1 MSYEIVSV
9 DLKDDKLDGELRL
22 VIRKAFNL
30 EEPLKRGHL
39 YLNTFT
45 KKSTAKQC
53 NIIVLTPFTCSV
65 TAKWDM
71 TCSARIHLDFC
82 KISRN
87 TSKRGNVCRDP
98 GPLRIQEPVV
108 VWPFHSSF

>member
-9 DLKDDKLDGELRL
+9 DLKDDKLDGELRS

-45 KKSTAKQC
+45 KKSREQTLFLAAVENKKIIGC
-53 NIIVLTPFTCSV
+53 NGFIANDFEINKKNNILLSKLLVSNTP
-65 TAKWDM
+65 
-71 TCSARIHLDFC
+71 
-82 KISRN
+82 
-87 TSKRGNVCRDP
+87 
-98 GPLRIQEPVV
+98 
-108 VWPFHSSF
+108 